1 MKTLIAISL
10 LSLITACGVQPV
22 NIVGYG
28 KKLDNAVHEDC
39 FYKEFEKYQA
49 STNYRLSV
57 DVEKEAGKI
66 TYYTLTI
73 DGTET
78 DETDEVFTPK
88 SFQQSKVFMADL
100 IKACSVTI
108 GT

>member
-1 MKTLIAISL
+1 MKTLIVISL

-28 KKLDNAVHEDC
+28 KKLDNAVDEDC

-78 DETDEVFTPK
+78 DETDDVFTPK